1 MSLVEDFKNQLI
13 SNGNKL
19 SNLKMEYIVDLAN
32 KFVQQHLIENGK
44 AKVKSHQLR
53 RFFNAIKSVKIK
65 VERNESISEKEKIKI
80 IMLRPQLENARAK
93 EPNLKELSEICSKM
107 IMNIHDKHDFITF
120 ANFFESIVAFHKPY
134 EK

>member
-1 MSLVEDFKNQLI
+1 MSLLTDFEKQL
-13 SNGNKL
+13 NDAKKL
-19 SNLKMEYIVDLAN
+19 SKLKMEYVVDLAYN
-32 KFVQQHLIENGK
+32 FVKEYLVDNNR

-53 RFFNAIKSVKIK
+53 RFFNAIKSVKIN
-65 VERNESISEKEKIKI
+65 VERNESFSEKEKIKI

-93 EPNLKELSEICSKM
+93 EPKLKELSEICSKM
-107 IMNIHDKHDFITF
+107 IMSINDIDDFKTF